1 MQRGRKMYTHT
12 RKKKKNKLYNNW
24 VHEYCIDCAF
34 HTPNPEGGQGQGPC
48 SVKQWDG
55 KRQKRN
61 VDKVKRATYPPTGM
75 REEKEK
81 SGGLMCV
88 LTFCRHS
95 EKTGSSFQTPVQAIE
110 WVSSVK
116 ESDTELSRV
125 CFKYSIVRKSPH
137 LLLSYLISPFDWG
150 QVGSRW
156 WTGRGNTT

>member
-1 MQRGRKMYTHT
+1 MG
-12 RKKKKNKLYNNW
+12 RKKKYTQREKKRAVQYLLKKKKKHNW

-34 HTPNPEGGQGQGPC
+34 HTPNPEGGQGRELC

-55 KRQKRN
+55 GRQNKSTSRGPGTPQQALGGGG
-61 VDKVKRATYPPTGM
+61 VG
-75 REEKEK
+75 EK
-81 SGGLMCV
+81 GGGGGGVGV

-125 CFKYSIVRKSPH
+125 FFKYSIVRKSPH
-137 LLLSYLISPFDWG
+137 LLLSFLMLS
-150 QVGSRW
+150 
-156 WTGRGNTT
+156 